1 MSTAAGEGSDVVIAD
16 DDDDERLLL
25 HLNDDDLSA
34 IAVKSKRN
42 KSDFT
47 KELNEMKINL
57 TYMEWYMK
65 KSKAKGG

>member
-1 MSTAAGEGSDVVIAD
+1 GEGSDVVIT
-16 DDDDERLLL
+16 DDDERLLL

-42 KSDFT
+42 KSDST
-47 KELNEMKINL
+47 KELNEMKLNL